1 MGITVKPGDSLPLSL
16 LLFDGDEGK
25 FPSAHVYKEDFTP
38 VAGSPFPLSHLAHG
52 LYKNTSAQAPA
63 SAKVL
68 TAVYV
73 VYDNPERTQVSETH
87 TRSEDKFVLQ
97 DIAPSQYLQKM
108 STTLRADG
116 TQEVIVWAEKNG
128 ERFESAQNCTVSV
141 KDSLGV
147 QKWTAQQESPNTDGV
162 FRFTNPIQ
170 ALDNS
175 NYYIVVSMNIEGRQ
189 RVFQQAFMAIG

>member
-1 MGITVKPGDSLPLSL
+1 MGIVVKPGESLPLSL
-16 LLFDGDEGK
+16 LLFDGNEGK

-38 VAGSPFPLSHLAHG
+38 LAGSPFPLSHLAHG
-52 LYKNTSAQAPA
+52 LYKNTSVVAPTDA
-63 SAKVL
+63 RLL

-73 VYDNPERTQVSETH
+73 VYDNPERTSVSETH
-87 TRSEDKFVLQ
+87 TRSEDKFTVQ
-97 DIAPSQYLQKM
+97 DIAPTQYLQKM

-128 ERFESAQNCTVSV
+128 ERFPSAQNCSVSV
-141 KDSLGV
+141 KDSQGV
-147 QKWTAQQESPNTDGV
+147 QKWAAAQDNPNTDGV